1 MFDAIINERID
12 LGGMRFEVE
21 YWDIEEL
28 NSGALAHR
36 ADISKI
42 SCALLPAIADE
53 YLLLGSGAALGR
65 GNGPLFVRR
74 RGDKTPIRRVA
85 VPGVHTTA
93 YALMR
98 RLMPFDVEYVP
109 MLFSEIA
116 RAVSEGD
123 VDAGVLIHEGRFVY
137 QLLGLE
143 LIADLGLLWEER
155 LSLPLPLGGIVMRWS
170 ISSEICAD
178 FDMLLR
184 ESISYAMENPTAS
197 RDFVKSHAQE
207 CDDSVIESHIA
218 LFVNE
223 YSLNLGDEG
232 YRAIAELT
240 RDLML

>member
-12 LGGMRFEVE
+12 LGGMRFDVE

-28 NSGALAHR
+28 NAGALAQR
-36 ADISKI
+36 ADISKV
-42 SCALLPAIADE
+42 SCAMLPFIKDNYVLLS
-53 YLLLGSGAALGR
+53 SGAALGR

-74 RGDKTPIRRVA
+74 GGDIAPIRRVA

-98 RLMPFDVEYVP
+98 RLMGLDVEYVP
-109 MLFSEIA
+109 MLFSDIA
-116 RAVSEGD
+116 RAVNEGD

-137 QLLGLE
+137 QSLGLE
-143 LIADLGLLWEER
+143 LIADLGLLWEEQ
-155 LSLPLPLGGIVMRWS
+155 LKLPLPLGGIVMKRS
-170 ISSEICAD
+170 ISSEICLD

-197 RDFVKSHAQE
+197 RDFIKSHAQE

-218 LFVNE
+218 LFVNDF
-223 YSLNLGDEG
+223 SLDLGAEG
-232 YRAIAELT
+232 LKAVSELT
-240 RDLML
+240 RGLTL